1 MCNLSEKE
9 LSFVNDILSEE
20 ELAVK
25 KFQMLAQKAEEPEIK
40 EKMMEISNKHQGHFD
55 LIYSYLG

>member
-1 MCNLSEKE
+1 MVNLSEKE
-9 LSFVNDILSEE
+9 LSAVKDILSEE

-25 KFQMLAQKAEEPEIK
+25 KFQLLAEKSEDPEIK
-40 EKMMEISNKHQGHFD
+40 DKMMEISNRHQGHFD

>member
-9 LSFVNDILSEE
+9 LSAVKDILSEE

-25 KFQMLAQKAEEPEIK
+25 KFQLLAEKSEDPQIRDKMLN
-40 EKMMEISNKHQGHFD
+40 ISNQHQEHFNS
-55 LIYSYLG
+55 IYSYLG

>member
-1 MCNLSEKE
+1 MCHLSEKE
-9 LSFVNDILSEE
+9 LSTVQDILSEE

-25 KFQMLAQKAEEPEIK
+25 KFQMLAEEAEDQEIRS
-40 EKMMEISNKHQGHFD
+40 KMLEISNKHQGHFD

>member
-1 MCNLSEKE
+1 MCDLSEKE
-9 LSFVNDILSEE
+9 LSAVQDILSEE

-25 KFQMLAQKAEEPEIK
+25 KFQMLAEEAEDQEIK
-40 EKMMEISNKHQGHFD
+40 SKMLEISNKHQGHFD

>member
-9 LSFVNDILSEE
+9 LSSVKDILSEE

-25 KFQMLAQKAEEPEIK
+25 KFKLLAEKSEDPAIR
-40 EKMMEISNKHQGHFD
+40 EKMLDISNKHQEHFD

>member
-9 LSFVNDILSEE
+9 LSAVQDILSEE

-25 KFQMLAQKAEEPEIK
+25 KFKMLAQKAEDEAVKNKLLDIAG
-40 EKMMEISNKHQGHFD
+40 KHQGHFD

>member
-9 LSFVNDILSEE
+9 LSSVNDILSEE
-20 ELAVK
+20 ELAIK
-25 KFQMLAQKAEEPEIK
+25 KFKLLAEKSEDPEIRD
-40 EKMMEISNKHQGHFD
+40 KMLDISNKHQGHFD